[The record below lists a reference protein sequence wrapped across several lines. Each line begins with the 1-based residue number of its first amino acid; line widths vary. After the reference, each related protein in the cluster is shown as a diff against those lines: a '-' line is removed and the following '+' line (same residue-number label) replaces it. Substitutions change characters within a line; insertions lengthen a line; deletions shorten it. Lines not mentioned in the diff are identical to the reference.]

1 MNITSKDKQNK
12 LFVSEFRKLSNADR
26 LRFLNSL
33 TDEELLEIQY
43 NWQLWARPKQLEGF
57 TRDEWTFWLIQAG
70 RGFGKTRTGA
80 ETTRAMVNAGYRHIV
95 LCGPTPADVRDVMID
110 GESGLLAVT
119 PPWEGLEYFPS
130 KRQLRWKNG
139 AVANIFSGAQPEGPR
154 GQNSDFCW
162 LDEPA
167 SWKYGLETFSNI
179 ELGCRLKT
187 NGMEP
192 KLLITGTPK
201 NVPII
206 REIRKNRDGVLI
218 TLGSTYENSENLAA
232 NFLNSIKASYEGTR
246 LGRQEING
254 ELLDDLQSAL
264 WNREILD
271 RNRIFPNCQ
280 DILSLTSEAEREEK
294 YRHFLINN
302 LQLKRIV
309 VAVDPAT
316 TNNSGSNMTGII
328 VAGLGIDDQGYVLA
342 DYTTDGTPKAWAEAV
357 NKAYRDWMADLVVY
371 EGNQGG
377 LLVESNIKTVDANI
391 PCKKVTARV
400 GKLLRA
406 EPISTLYEQGRIHHV
421 GEFNELEDQLCNWEP
436 GMESPDRLDACVWA
450 FTELMLNSK
459 RDTPILGGI
468 SVSNNSEI
476 KGRDNYFIT
485 KEVRSW
491 RI

>member
-1 MNITSKDKQNK
+1 
-12 LFVSEFRKLSNADR
+12 
-26 LRFLNSL
+26 
-33 TDEELLEIQY
+33 
-43 NWQLWARPKQLEGF
+43 
-57 TRDEWTFWLIQAG
+57 
-70 RGFGKTRTGA
+70 
-80 ETTRAMVNAGYRHIV
+80 
-95 LCGPTPADVRDVMID
+95 
-110 GESGLLAVT
+110 
-119 PPWEGLEYFPS
+119 
-130 KRQLRWKNG
+130 
-139 AVANIFSGAQPEGPR
+139 
-154 GQNSDFCW
+154 
-162 LDEPA
+162 
-167 SWKYGLETFSNI
+167 
-179 ELGCRLKT
+179 
-187 NGMEP
+187 
-192 KLLITGTPK
+192 
-201 NVPII
+201 
-206 REIRKNRDGVLI
+206 
-218 TLGSTYENSENLAA
+218 
-232 NFLNSIKASYEGTR
+232 
-246 LGRQEING
+246 
-254 ELLDDLQSAL
+254 
-264 WNREILD
+264 
-271 RNRIFPNCQ
+271 
-280 DILSLTSEAEREEK
+280 
-294 YRHFLINN
+294 
-302 LQLKRIV
+302 
-309 VAVDPAT
+309 
-316 TNNSGSNMTGII
+316 MTGII

-468 SVSNNSEI
+468 SISNNSEI